1 MRRRSKAR
9 GKTGKVG
16 RRKSATPNRANPPKA
31 KSNHHSVAATH
42 ETQIARLTR
51 ERDEAFER
59 EKAIAEV
66 LGVISSSPSELE
78 PVFQNLLSNARR
90 LCAADFG
97 LMFQYDGSSF
107 QLMAQLG
114 ADPDFVGYLQRGP
127 FRPGPETLTGRVL
140 RARAPVQIEDFAKSK
155 GYLDRD
161 PLAVMAVERGGIRTN
176 IGVPMLRENELI
188 GVISLYRQ
196 EVRLF
201 TDKQIELLQ
210 NFADQAVI
218 AVENTRLLNELR
230 ESLQQ
235 QTATA
240 DVLGVISASPGELE
254 PVFQAML
261 ENATRICGA
270 SFGNLLLPDG
280 DTFRIAAMRGG
291 TPEWNELRRRNPTV
305 CATGNHP
312 LGRAVATKQL
322 QH

>member
-1 MRRRSKAR
+1 M
-9 GKTGKVG
+9 G

-31 KSNHHSVAATH
+31 KLNRRSVAATH
-42 ETQIARLTR
+42 ETEIARLTR

-140 RARAPVQIEDFAKSK
+140 RARGPVQIEDFAKSK

-161 PLAVMAVERGGIRTN
+161 PLAIMAVERGGIRTN
-176 IGVPMLRENELI
+176 IGVPMLR
-188 GVISLYRQ
+188 
-196 EVRLF
+196 
-201 TDKQIELLQ
+201 
-210 NFADQAVI
+210 
-218 AVENTRLLNELR
+218 
-230 ESLQQ
+230 
-235 QTATA
+235 
-240 DVLGVISASPGELE
+240 
-254 PVFQAML
+254 
-261 ENATRICGA
+261 
-270 SFGNLLLPDG
+270 
-280 DTFRIAAMRGG
+280 
-291 TPEWNELRRRNPTV
+291 
-305 CATGNHP
+305 
-312 LGRAVATKQL
+312 
-322 QH
+322 

>member
-1 MRRRSKAR
+1 MIGTIQLRR
-9 GKTGKVG
+9 TEV
-16 RRKSATPNRANPPKA
+16 NPFTDK
-31 KSNHHSVAATH
+31 
-42 ETQIARLTR
+42 QIALLGTF
-51 ERDEAFER
+51 AAQAVI
-59 EKAIAEV
+59 AIENARVLNELRQRTTDLAESLEQQTATSEV
-66 LGVISSSPSELE
+66 LRVISSSPGELE

-140 RARAPVQIEDFAKSK
+140 RARGPVQIEDFAKSK

-201 TDKQIELLQ
+201 TDKHRAI
-210 NFADQAVI
+210 
-218 AVENTRLLNELR
+218 TELR
-230 ESLQQ
+230 RPSSDRRREHAAAQRI
-235 QTATA
+235 AAIAGTA
-240 DVLGVISASPGELE
+240 DGDGGCAARYQLFAG
-254 PVFQAML
+254 
-261 ENATRICGA
+261 RIGA
-270 SFGNLLLPDG
+270 SFPSNAGK
-280 DTFRIAAMRGG
+280 
-291 TPEWNELRRRNPTV
+291 RR
-305 CATGNHP
+305 AH
-312 LGRAVATKQL
+312 L
-322 QH
+322 